1 MQPDALP
8 ANDAP
13 TTGQTTLD
21 GLLAG
26 LMNRAPGT
34 VRVLL
39 ASNDGIKLAHT
50 DKDHDKADEMAA
62 VMAGLYSLG
71 RGIFKNTP
79 GGVRQV
85 AVEHDGGR
93 LFVMSAGASADADYG
108 VVGTILGVLA
118 LSSAEPGLV
127 GYEMTTL
134 IKGLNEHLIT
144 EARANKHSGQ

>member
-1 MQPDALP
+1 MPETFP

-39 ASNDGIKLAHT
+39 ASGDGIKLAHT
-50 DKDHDKADEMAA
+50 DKEQDKADEMAA

-71 RGIFKNTP
+71 RGIFKKSP

-85 AVEHDGGR
+85 VVEHDGGR
-93 LFVMSAGASADADYG
+93 LFVMSGGGGATGPG

-118 LSSAEPGLV
+118 LPSAEPGLV

-144 EARANKHSGQ
+144 EARANKSSGQ